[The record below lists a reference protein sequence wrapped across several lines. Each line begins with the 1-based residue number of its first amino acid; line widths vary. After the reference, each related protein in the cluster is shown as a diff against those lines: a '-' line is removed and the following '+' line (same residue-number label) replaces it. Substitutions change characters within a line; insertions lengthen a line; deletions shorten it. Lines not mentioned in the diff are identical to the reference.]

1 MVRTR
6 KPLYTNKTYIMSMKL
21 ESNIDDMVKRKVRGA
36 NTSGRVNVPK
46 TWLDKYVVVC
56 LLDEEQQKK
65 AMEMD
70 GDTNDNRS
78 KDTNNS
84 A

>member
-6 KPLYTNKTYIMSMKL
+6 KPLYTNKTYIIPMKL
-21 ESNIDDMVKRKVRGA
+21 ESNIDDMVKRKVRDA

-46 TWLDKYVVVC
+46 TWLGKYVVVC

-65 AMEMD
+65 AMEMEHE
-70 GDTNDNRS
+70 
-78 KDTNNS
+78 
-84 A
+84 